1 MQQQLALWGQ
11 KCQEME
17 RENLHLKNQLFQCES
32 KNIKKQEKL
41 KDKIEE
47 LEQREKNENSKIR
60 EQNQSLKQKAQ
71 ELEMEVMHLRRNC
84 GLEDNYEHRI
94 KQLLQD
100 LERES
105 KAHLAELTQVHDH
118 YRPYVH
124 KVRELEQRLQLAEAD
139 ATLAQ
144 EDQRTARRE
153 LVKYKLQAEE
163 FMQLLHRRSLNTH
176 SENINTINLSV
187 QPVI

>member
-1 MQQQLALWGQ
+1 
-11 KCQEME
+11 
-17 RENLHLKNQLFQCES
+17 
-32 KNIKKQEKL
+32 
-41 KDKIEE
+41 
-47 LEQREKNENSKIR
+47 
-60 EQNQSLKQKAQ
+60 
-71 ELEMEVMHLRRNC
+71 
-84 GLEDNYEHRI
+84 
-94 KQLLQD
+94 
-100 LERES
+100 
-105 KAHLAELTQVHDH
+105 VHDH